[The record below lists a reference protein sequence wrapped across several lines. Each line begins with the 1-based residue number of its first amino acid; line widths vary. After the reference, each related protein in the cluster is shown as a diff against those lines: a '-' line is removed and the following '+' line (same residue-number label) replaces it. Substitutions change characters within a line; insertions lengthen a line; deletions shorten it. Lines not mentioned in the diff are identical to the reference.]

1 MASVTLR
8 NAQKENKKA
17 KSEHSF
23 PPFFFFKLL
32 LGLGLGLGWGKG

>member
-8 NAQKENKKA
+8 NALKENKKA

-23 PPFFFFKLL
+23 LPFFLKLL
-32 LGLGLGLGWGKG
+32 LGFGLGLGWGKG

>member
-8 NAQKENKKA
+8 YAQKENKKA

-23 PPFFFFKLL
+23 PPFFFFIVRAWVRFRV
-32 LGLGLGLGWGKG
+32 G